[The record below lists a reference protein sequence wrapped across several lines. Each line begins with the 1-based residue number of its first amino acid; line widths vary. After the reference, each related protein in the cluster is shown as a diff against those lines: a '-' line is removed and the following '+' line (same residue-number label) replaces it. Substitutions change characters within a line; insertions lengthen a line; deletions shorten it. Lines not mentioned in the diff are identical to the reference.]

1 MALSDAE
8 SIYKYYMDL
17 PLPEQWKTPAS
28 LKKSYEN
35 VLSAANLYQKQIDSQ
50 MKDFGSIQPAT
61 ATPEY
66 RNLLALYNDQYQ
78 KGAAAAAAEAVKASQ
93 GMNAG
98 YGDTYSRAATDQA
111 YTSFMADR
119 GAAVPS
125 LLAAASDAYYA
136 GKNAQAASINQKLK
150 QRNLRTD
157 ALRSLFNSQL
167 TGIQKET
174 ESRREALSTQQTAL
188 ANLLSYQQGIEK
200 AAAAAAAARA
210 SSGGSGGSG
219 GGSQYYVSQQEEE
232 QKNSN
237 NNHQSLDGRRKD
249 AWTIYDNAIKIYPG
263 LKGKLAPPGHSRNS
277 GNFMDGYANYVQK
290 QINIHKQNIS
300 ARRK

>member
-1 MALSDAE
+1 
-8 SIYKYYMDL
+8 
-17 PLPEQWKTPAS
+17 
-28 LKKSYEN
+28 
-35 VLSAANLYQKQIDSQ
+35 
-50 MKDFGSIQPAT
+50 MKDVGRLQPAT

-78 KGAAAAAAEAVKASQ
+78 KGAAMAAAEAVKASQ

-98 YGDTYSRAATDQA
+98 YGDTFSRAATDQA

-174 ESRREALSTQQTAL
+174 ESRREALSTQQSAL
-188 ANLLSYQQGIEK
+188 ANLLSYQQGVEK

-210 SSGGSGGSG
+210 SSGGRRRANSSSSGYTGSG
-219 GGSQYYVSQQEEE
+219 SPKRTAQISRSDLNAAYKQAEAPYTTLYKEAIDNYPALAGS
-232 QKNSN
+232 
-237 NNHQSLDGRRKD
+237 
-249 AWTIYDNAIKIYPG
+249 
-263 LKGKLAPPGHSRNS
+263 LKTASEYSRN
-277 GNFMDGYANYVQK
+277 GNIRDYESYVKK
-290 QINIHKQNIS
+290 QIAKVK
-300 ARRK
+300 R